1 MESSIVFTYLVAA
14 AASRAM
20 ARAVTA
26 VVNTMLVIAVW
37 SALAVMGLMMLA
49 AKLPAVARRLVRPLH
64 FQIHW

>member
-14 AASRAM
+14 AASRAV

-26 VVNTMLVIAVW
+26 LVNAMLVLAVW
-37 SALAVMGLMMLA
+37 GALAGTGA
-49 AKLPAVARRLVRPLH
+49 AMRFGQLPGAARRLVRPIH